1 MVLEDF
7 KNCTV
12 KLCRPVEP
20 NTSIEIREA
29 KTVLIAIC
37 LMLSSWNLTMNVKN
51 IHEHNEQL
59 VYVQRELTNR
69 PTTDAHFCYMY
80 LHAANSTVCVYT
92 SCSHSRVWHLCRGLV
107 IVDVHVNCHCHTDK
121 NIVIAEKW
129 PCRRKMCALKRCW
142 IELWRTSH
150 IHR

>member
-37 LMLSSWNLTMNVKN
+37 LMLSS
-51 IHEHNEQL
+51 
-59 VYVQRELTNR
+59 
-69 PTTDAHFCYMY
+69 
-80 LHAANSTVCVYT
+80 
-92 SCSHSRVWHLCRGLV
+92 
-107 IVDVHVNCHCHTDK
+107 
-121 NIVIAEKW
+121 
-129 PCRRKMCALKRCW
+129 
-142 IELWRTSH
+142 
-150 IHR
+150 